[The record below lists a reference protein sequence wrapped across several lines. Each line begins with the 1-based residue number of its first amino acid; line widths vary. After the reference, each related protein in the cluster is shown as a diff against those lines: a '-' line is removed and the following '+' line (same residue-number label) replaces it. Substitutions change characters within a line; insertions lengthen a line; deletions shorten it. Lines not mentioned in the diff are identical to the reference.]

1 MDSKTAMIKS
11 DFIKPNLRCDDQKY
25 EFIIILD
32 RSSSMDGD
40 KIVLAKQALHFA
52 LQSLPVSCFFNV
64 VAFNGTHSMI
74 FEASQPYTQEN
85 ICIAKKFLDGINAM
99 GYTNLF
105 PVLQDILSSK
115 PVPAHL
121 RQLYIITDGQVSQ
134 PKETIELVAHN
145 RQRWRCFT
153 IGIGKDVDFN
163 NIREIASSSGGTY
176 AFAHESKSIR
186 SELITQ
192 FKTTLLPGALKPVI
206 VPRVQNLLGPGTP
219 TSLTT

>member
-85 ICIAKKFLDGINAM
+85 ICIAKKFLDGEFLCNCAIIRIPFFFICGKINRDS
-99 GYTNLF
+99 Y
-105 PVLQDILSSK
+105 
-115 PVPAHL
+115 
-121 RQLYIITDGQVSQ
+121 
-134 PKETIELVAHN
+134 
-145 RQRWRCFT
+145 
-153 IGIGKDVDFN
+153 
-163 NIREIASSSGGTY
+163 
-176 AFAHESKSIR
+176 
-186 SELITQ
+186 
-192 FKTTLLPGALKPVI
+192 
-206 VPRVQNLLGPGTP
+206 
-219 TSLTT
+219 